1 MIGKFLTT
9 EIAVSGVAI
18 YGSVRE
24 FKLELSV
31 HGAEQRLL
39 VCLHFVSTQ
48 MTPWVKGHYR
58 SAINLHSFF
67 YRVLFSVIN

>member
-1 MIGKFLTT
+1 MIGKLLTT
-9 EIAVSGVAI
+9 EIADNGVAI
-18 YGSVRE
+18 YSSVRE

-48 MTPWVKGHYR
+48 MTHRVKGHYR
-58 SAINLHSFF
+58 SAINMFF
-67 YRVLFSVIN
+67 FVFFCD

>member
-9 EIAVSGVAI
+9 EIADNGVPI
-18 YGSVRE
+18 YSSIWE
-24 FKLELSV
+24 LFKLEFSV

-48 MTPWVKGHYR
+48 MTHRVKGHYR
-58 SAINLHSFF
+58 SAINQCTFF
-67 YRVLFSVIN
+67 